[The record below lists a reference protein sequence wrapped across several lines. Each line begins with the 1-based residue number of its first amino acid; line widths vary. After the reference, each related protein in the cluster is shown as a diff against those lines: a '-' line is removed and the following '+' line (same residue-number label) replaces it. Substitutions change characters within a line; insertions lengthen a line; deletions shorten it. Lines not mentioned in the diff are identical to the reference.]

1 MITVVSASPFERA
14 VVTYSWRIT
23 SSMLAR
29 TRRVKMAVRATPR
42 AMVGKSRWRRFAL
55 MLSLRGT

>member
-42 AMVGKSRWRRFAL
+42 AMVGKRWRRFAL